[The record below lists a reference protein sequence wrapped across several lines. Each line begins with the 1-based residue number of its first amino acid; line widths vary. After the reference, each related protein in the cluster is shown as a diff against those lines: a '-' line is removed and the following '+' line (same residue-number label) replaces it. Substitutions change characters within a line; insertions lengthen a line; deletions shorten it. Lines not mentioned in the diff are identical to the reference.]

1 MNEPHQMNAQ
11 GLEGDC
17 VTNQVAIS
25 YNEVSVDAL

>member
-1 MNEPHQMNAQ
+1 MNEPHQMNSPQ
-11 GLEGDC
+11 ELD